1 VTAQTVD
8 AADRK
13 TADVIAADN
22 GQRRDDPVLNYR
34 LDVVA
39 SDTSDVVRLIGGW
52 LYDRTAAGW
61 DVSVLAPQHTD
72 TRLLQIIGA
81 RAADLAS
88 VLAAPISAFAGHG
101 VVVSSDIFASDA
113 RVRDMVRTALACR
126 TTEVTLIDD
135 GWPLAVGH
143 RTTAVR
149 HELSAAARAFKKHA
163 LAAAGIS
170 STVEPTETLRRPDRT
185 NVTLASLWLP
195 SVTPA

>member
-1 VTAQTVD
+1 MTAQTVD

-13 TADVIAADN
+13 TADVNAPDN

-39 SDTSDVVRLIGGW
+39 SDTADVVRLIGGW
-52 LYDRTAAGW
+52 LYDQTAAGW

-72 TRLLQIIGA
+72 NRPLQIIGA

-88 VLAAPISAFAGHG
+88 VLGAPIPASAGHG
-101 VVVSSDIFASDA
+101 LVVSPGIFASDA

-126 TTEVTLIDD
+126 TTEVALIDG

-149 HELSAAARAFKKHA
+149 HVLSAAARAFKRHA

-170 STVEPTETLRRPDRT
+170 STVEPTETLRSDMT
-185 NVTLASLWLP
+185 NHLPVASDLIPVL
-195 SVTPA
+195 